1 MNVGILGA
9 GNIAGVMAKTINAM
23 EDATLYAIGS
33 RNYEK
38 AKAFAREYSIGRAYG
53 SYE

>member
-23 EDATLYAIGS
+23 EDATLYAIGLTPIIMS
-33 RNYEK
+33 T
-38 AKAFAREYSIGRAYG
+38 
-53 SYE
+53 